1 MMDLPAAMRRR
12 DQANDGPG
20 VITDDGPM
28 QRLVAEVRA
37 ICACLK
43 LDGSVLTH
51 SPVGRSD

>member
-1 MMDLPAAMRRR
+1 MMDLLAAMRRR

-43 LDGSVLTH
+43 LDGSVL
-51 SPVGRSD
+51 SPAPVGRSD